1 MKCYARLVKIKSCQ
15 TTSALT
21 IQNAKLDTQ
30 KTVYLWTGFNSL
42 LSVEDCPVCSLFEI
56 QKKGGRPAKRK
67 RVSQKPDYV
76 LSAVSHSDKRQTID
90 QDSSALSV
98 STFPSRCVNS
108 NGKTFPPRINLM
120 CQPTSTAPPLHYDL
134 TPCFQTTT
142 PK

>member
-15 TTSALT
+15 TTSAVT

-67 RVSQKPDYV
+67 RVLQKPDYV
-76 LSAVSHSDKRQTID
+76 LSAVSHSDNGRQ
-90 QDSSALSV
+90 
-98 STFPSRCVNS
+98 
-108 NGKTFPPRINLM
+108 
-120 CQPTSTAPPLHYDL
+120 
-134 TPCFQTTT
+134 
-142 PK
+142 